1 MSRSSLYLSLAA
13 IGALLPWLFF
23 LQFFRVEGLAGDFVG
38 ALFVNGAAGGFTTDL
53 LPARARGAGPAAREV
68 SREVSRLTPG
78 RHGVSFAIVMMLVPA
93 IRSAVRVRRGPCVR
107 REEPMG

>member
-53 LPARARGAGPAAREV
+53 LISSVVFWVFLFAEARRCGVARPWLYVLVNLLIGLSCALPLFLWAREGSEGRVGGARG
-68 SREVSRLTPG
+68 
-78 RHGVSFAIVMMLVPA
+78 
-93 IRSAVRVRRGPCVR
+93 
-107 REEPMG
+107 